1 MKVGIVGC
9 GFVGSSGAFAIALEG
24 KANELIL
31 VDLNADLAR
40 AHAEDILHATP
51 FSEPIRVVAGDFPK
65 LKDADLVVLACG
77 VGQKPGETRLQLLER
92 NVRVFQNVVPRVLEH
107 TPDTILL
114 IVSNPVDIMT
124 QVVTKIS
131 GLPPQRVIGSG
142 TILDTARFRTLLA
155 EHLSIS
161 PHSVHAYVLGEH
173 GDSEVLAW
181 SAGKVGGVPV
191 EEFAAQIG
199 RPITEKIKA
208 KIDDD
213 VRNAAYRII
222 EGKGA
227 TYYGIGAGIARIAR
241 AIEDD
246 EGAVLTLSNIEGLN
260 GVSLSLPRVLKTRGI
275 DATIQP
281 MLSDKEA
288 KALQKSAEVL
298 KKAAAALRY

>member
-1 MKVGIVGC
+1 MKVAIVGC
-9 GFVGSSGAFAIALEG
+9 GYVGSSGAFAIALEG

-51 FSEPIRVVAGDFPK
+51 FSEPIRVIAGDYPK

-77 VGQKPGETRLQLLER
+77 VGQKPGETRLKLLER

-124 QVVTKIS
+124 QVVTHIS
-131 GLPPQRVIGSG
+131 GLPAQRVIGSG

-155 EHLSIS
+155 EHLGIA

-181 SAGKVGGVPV
+181 STGKVGGVPV
-191 EEFAAQIG
+191 EEFAVQID
-199 RPITEKIKA
+199 RPLTDEIK
-208 KIDDD
+208 KTIDDG

-246 EGAVLTLSNIEGLN
+246 EGAVLTLSNIEGLI
-260 GVSLSLPRVLKTRGI
+260 GVSLSLPRVLKAKGI
-275 DATIQP
+275 DTTIQP
-281 MLSDKEA
+281 MLSDKEE

-298 KKAAAALRY
+298 KKAAAELRY

>member
-1 MKVGIVGC
+1 MKMGIVGC

-24 KANELIL
+24 RANELVL
-31 VDLNADLAR
+31 VDLNANLAK

-51 FSEPIRVVAGDFPK
+51 FSRPVRIAAGDYPM
-65 LKDADLVVLACG
+65 LKRAHMVILACG

-92 NVRVFQNVVPRVLEH
+92 NVHVFEQVVPRVLEH
-107 TPDTILL
+107 APDTILL

-131 GLPPQRVIGSG
+131 GLPPRRVLGSG

-155 EHLSIS
+155 EHLNIA

-173 GDSEVLAW
+173 GDSEVLSW
-181 SAGKVGGVPV
+181 SSGKVGGVQV

-199 RPITEKIKA
+199 RPLTDEVRA
-208 KIDDD
+208 RIDDG

-227 TYYGIGAGIARIAR
+227 TYHGIGAGIARIAR
-241 AIEDD
+241 AIGQD
-246 EGAVLTLSNIEGLN
+246 EGAVLTLSNAEGFD
-260 GVSLSLPRVLKTRGI
+260 GVTLSLPRVLNSRGI
-275 DATIQP
+275 ETTIQP
-281 MLSDKEA
+281 MLSTEETR
-288 KALQKSAEVL
+288 ALKKSAEIL
-298 KKAAAALRY
+298 KAAAAELNF